1 MNNLNS
7 VLVEGNLTRDPE
19 LAYTTQGTARTRLG
33 VACHRSFRKDDEYQE
48 ETSFFEVT
56 VWGRQAEVC
65 AEYLSKGRPVR
76 VVGRLRQDRWEDQDG
91 NPRARVTIVAEH
103 VEFGPKKEAA
113 EDDASS
119 SASGEG
125 TPIGA
130 TDEEGQE
137 KEAAVI
143 Y

>member
-19 LAYTTQGTARTRLG
+19 LGYTPQGTARTKLG
-33 VACHRSFRKDDEYQE
+33 VACHRYYRKEDEYQE

-65 AEYLSKGRPVR
+65 AEYLEKGRAVR

-91 NPRARVTIVAEH
+91 NARSRVCITAEH
-103 VEFGPKKEAA
+103 VEFGRKKEPGEAVDEAA
-113 EDDASS
+113 E
-119 SASGEG
+119 E
-125 TPIGA
+125 T
-130 TDEEGQE
+130 E
-137 KEAAVI
+137 KTEKTEEAAVA